1 VLAVVGLVSRPTTH
15 ATRATP
21 VADVLPAAV
30 PASAWS
36 TPASL
41 SSCPASPAARVVFPS
56 DKPNQ
61 ASGQGAIVWSA
72 SSACLGGPGARISP
86 LSTSDAPATP
96 IVPHTAA
103 GKPIAPYGPITASG
117 APHGQIAIAGSSP
130 TAASAGVLIQGAA
143 AGPFA
148 PLKTGSSL
156 ASPLALNTAYLGDM
170 ALASPANGA
179 HAGAAL
185 NVHVERFYSHEFT
198 RDVSTR
204 APGGGPMLA
213 LTLAMDFRGEALAV
227 WAQRGSIYARLIPNR
242 GGARPLQRLGSA
254 GTDPRISA
262 LLSDDNRA
270 IVAWSEQHGPQTS
283 VYIDRSAA
291 GVRFRRPQLL
301 ERVRDPDALS
311 SPAGSPSLVRLS
323 SESVLLAWAGAAAG
337 HWVVRTAPVD
347 LDGVLSIGTI
357 GAPGTDVLL
366 ADLAPGPQD
375 DALVLWTEP
384 LPTRAGQPDMARQA
398 LFAARGTESGG
409 GHETFDEPE
418 RVAAPGP
425 VSDATVTLDPN
436 SDGAVAAWQGEAA
449 AIEYSIRGAGG
460 DS

>member
-1 VLAVVGLVSRPTTH
+1 M
-15 ATRATP
+15 
-21 VADVLPAAV
+21 
-30 PASAWS
+30 
-36 TPASL
+36 
-41 SSCPASPAARVVFPS
+41 VFPS

-72 SSACLGGPGARISP
+72 SSACLGGPGARVSP
-86 LSTSDAPATP
+86 LSTSDVPGTP

-117 APHGQIAIAGSSP
+117 APHGQIAIAGTSP
-130 TAASAGVLIQGAA
+130 RAASAGVLIQGAA
-143 AGPFA
+143 GGPFA
-148 PLKTGSSL
+148 ALKTGGAL
-156 ASPLALNTAYLGDM
+156 AAPLALDTAYLGDM
-170 ALASPANGA
+170 ALAAPSNGA
-179 HAGAAL
+179 HGGATL
-185 NVHVERFYSHEFT
+185 DVHVERFYAHEFT
-198 RDVSTR
+198 RDVSAR
-204 APGGGPMLA
+204 APGGGPMHA

-227 WAQRGSIYARLIPNR
+227 WSQRGSIYARLIPNR
-242 GGARPLQRLGSA
+242 GNARPLQRLGSA
-254 GTDPRISA
+254 GSDPRISA

-270 IVAWSEQHGPQTS
+270 IVAWTEQRGLKTS
-283 VYIDRSAA
+283 VYIDRSAL

-301 ERVRDPDALS
+301 ERFRDPDALA

-347 LDGVLSIGTI
+347 LDGVLSIATI
-357 GAPGTDVLL
+357 GARGTDVLL

-384 LPTRAGQPDMARQA
+384 LPTRTGQPDMARQA

-409 GHETFDEPE
+409 GHEIFDEPE

-449 AIEYSIRGAGG
+449 AIEYSIRGASGA
-460 DS
+460 S